1 MRPTG
6 KDARAVLGHRGAR
19 LGQATLVLL
28 VLAACGRGRPV
39 DSKRLAGLKAP
50 SAHLAGEALYNAN
63 CSGCHGLNAG
73 GTDHGPPL
81 VDAVYRPGHHGD
93 AAFLLAVKLG
103 VKAHHWRFG
112 DMPPLPG
119 ITDAD
124 MPYVTGYVRW
134 LQREMG
140 IE

>member
-1 MRPTG
+1 MRPAG
-6 KDARAVLGHRGAR
+6 KGARAVLGHRGAR

-28 VLAACGRGRPV
+28 ALAACGRERPA
-39 DSKRLAGLKAP
+39 DAKRLAALQAP
-50 SAHLAGEALYNAN
+50 SEHLAGEALYNAN
-63 CSGCHGLNAG
+63 CSACHGLNAG
-73 GTDHGPPL
+73 GTAHGPPL

-93 AAFLLAVKLG
+93 AAFLLAAKLG

-112 DMPPLPG
+112 DMPPARE

-124 MPYVTGYVRW
+124 MAYVTRYVRW